1 MALRDAEEIVTVMI
15 HYPSL
20 EGYLKQ
26 RGISVE
32 QFAEEQANYYKR
44 RIPEWYKSWI
54 AGRDAQLENKKKR
67 LGALEPL
74 FRNGKIY
81 CPKYPVE

>member
-26 RGISVE
+26 RGITVE
-32 QFAEEQANYYKR
+32 QFAEEQGNYFKR

-54 AGRDAQLENKKKR
+54 ANREAKVSDSTA
-67 LGALEPL
+67 
-74 FRNGKIY
+74 
-81 CPKYPVE
+81 